1 MSGRKAKNLESLF
14 TETETDKDH
23 LNGNNEA
30 SPRQIYT
37 LHGDKG

>member
-1 MSGRKAKNLESLF
+1 MSGRKAKTLDSLF
-14 TETETDKDH
+14 IYTETDKDH
-23 LNGNNEA
+23 LNENNEA

>member
-1 MSGRKAKNLESLF
+1 MSRRKAKILDFLLIY
-14 TETETDKDH
+14 TETDKDY
-23 LNGNNEA
+23 LNENNEA